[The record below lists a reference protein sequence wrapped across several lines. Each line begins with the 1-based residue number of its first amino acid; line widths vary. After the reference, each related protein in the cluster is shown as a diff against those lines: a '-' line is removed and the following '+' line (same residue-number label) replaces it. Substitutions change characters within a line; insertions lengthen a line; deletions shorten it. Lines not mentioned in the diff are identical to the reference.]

1 MEKSI
6 EIFLENV
13 SPKEIK
19 EVLKNHL
26 SKIVKDDEEKDI
38 ILVVNKK
45 YAMNELHKSKDIQAL
60 LHTVHKI
67 YWEDYSL
74 TLKLQLEDL
83 SIHQDDEDVFV
94 PHMVRY

>member
-1 MEKSI
+1 
-6 EIFLENV
+6 
-13 SPKEIK
+13 
-19 EVLKNHL
+19 
-26 SKIVKDDEEKDI
+26 
-38 ILVVNKK
+38 
-45 YAMNELHKSKDIQAL
+45 MNELHKSKDIQAL